1 MINMAKAYLF
11 FIFILNTLA
20 ANALDAGPEQQNQS
34 GNALLNAEVKIAD
47 GLYGA
52 WLFAGGF
59 EDTSFT
65 GINPEYRISQGDRLL
80 VQLWGGLEFQQE
92 MTVDAQGNIFIP
104 RVGPVRVSGV
114 ANRDLNQIVLKS
126 IKRVYKSN
134 VEAYVTLA
142 SSQTVKVFVSGM
154 VTRPGIYE
162 GQSADSIL
170 RYIDKAG
177 GIKSEL
183 GSYRQIEVKRAGL
196 TIASVDLY
204 QFIQKGFMPAIQ
216 LQDGDLVFVSARYG
230 NVRVEGDSGFNG
242 DYELLNRTNYLQ
254 DVVTAVVPGE
264 RVTHVTVVQPEGER
278 VNAVQ
283 FPIQEIDKVEV
294 RVGSVIRLSSQ
305 LRPDSISVKVMGEH
319 ESTSEMVLPWG
330 ASLKDLLNQVT
341 FTRLSDQQSV
351 QLFRESVAHRQ
362 KEMLMSSLQA
372 LEQSVLTASSATREA
387 AELRKVEAESVLAW
401 IERAKQVEPRGQV
414 LLVNG
419 YDPAEVILNQGDTIV
434 IPSRKHLV
442 MIHGEVLFPTAVTF
456 QEHNSIEE
464 YVEQAGGSTSDLD
477 DMNTLVM
484 KPNGMFV
491 KASRKLDDE
500 GIVGAGDEIFVLA
513 KPELKALQLT
523 KDISQ
528 VIYQIAV
535 SAAVALAL

>member
-1 MINMAKAYLF
+1 MAKAYLF